1 MTATDIKDILI
12 MKTNCAWI
20 IEQSK
25 TLKALFSYG
34 SEEMVKLNKSRA
46 LSTIDTITDSL
57 NELKLY
63 IESL

>member
-1 MTATDIKDILI
+1 
-12 MKTNCAWI
+12 MKTHCAWI

-34 SEEMVKLNKSRA
+34 SEEMVKLNKWRA
-46 LSTIDTITDSL
+46 LSTIDTATNSL